1 MSNPTHPY
9 EEPTARRSLG
19 GIGTEPEPAAGRDA
33 RHPTGPQAAAS
44 RPLVS
49 TRDAK
54 DSRVRLAHVMSHL
67 ETNLYGSVHG
77 GAVMKLIDD
86 AAAAAAGRHA
96 GVPALTVSVE
106 SMSFL
111 APARSGDLLTVRA
124 QLVSVGRT
132 SMKIEALV
140 TAERWNDLGPVE
152 RIAQATLVFVAVDAN
167 GNSHP
172 VPALEPA
179 EDDWLVGESIESAK
193 VAFIPNEEGQRPRRA
208 L

>member
-1 MSNPTHPY
+1 M
-9 EEPTARRSLG
+9 A
-19 GIGTEPEPAAGRDA
+19 
-33 RHPTGPQAAAS
+33 
-44 RPLVS
+44 
-49 TRDAK
+49 TRDAA

-106 SMSFL
+106 SMAFL

-124 QLVSVGRT
+124 QLIGVGRT

-167 GNSHP
+167 GRSHP
-172 VPALEPA
+172 VPALVPA
-179 EDDWLVGESIESAK
+179 RDDWLVGESIESAK

>member
-1 MSNPTHPY
+1 M
-9 EEPTARRSLG
+9 
-19 GIGTEPEPAAGRDA
+19 
-33 RHPTGPQAAAS
+33 
-44 RPLVS
+44 
-49 TRDAK
+49 
-54 DSRVRLAHVMSHL
+54 AHVMSHL

-106 SMSFL
+106 KMSFL

-124 QLVSVGRT
+124 QLLAVGRT
-132 SMKIEALV
+132 SMKVEALV

-152 RIAQATLVFVAVDAN
+152 RIAQASLVFVAVDAE
-167 GNSHP
+167 GRAHP
-172 VPALEPA
+172 VPELVPT
-179 EDDWLVGESIESAK
+179 EDDWLVGESTESAGTT
-193 VAFIPNEEGQRPRRA
+193 FIPNEDGQRPRRA